1 MDQKLIE
8 VRDRATAIPCVA
20 ILLRPETNAE
30 RFWLERG
37 GYYPIQGGSVL
48 LVPLLA
54 VPALPGEPEACNRP
68 DDWKGRTL
76 RVAHE
81 FIATHYADL
90 EPGTVVDVAYLEGE
104 TPDPAESSIPLGYC

>member
-1 MDQKLIE
+1 MEQKLFE
-8 VRDRATAIPCVA
+8 VRDRATAIPCLA
-20 ILLRPETNAE
+20 ILLRPETTAE
-30 RFWLERG
+30 RYWLERG
-37 GYYPIQGGSVL
+37 GFYPIQGGRVL
-48 LVPLLA
+48 LVPLF
-54 VPALPGEPEACNRP
+54 GEPDFTSAP
-68 DDWKGRTL
+68 ADWDSRTM